1 MTALDKWVESGTAPE
16 TLSMSDLNTAT
27 LGRTRPLCRY
37 PAWPRFVSGDI
48 NNAASFACVTN

>member
-1 MTALDKWVESGTAPE
+1 VQSGVAPE

-37 PAWPRFVSGDI
+37 PLWPRYTGGDV
-48 NNAASFACVTN
+48 NAASSYACGST